1 MTQTYTL
8 CELYEFLKMVK
19 KFSITLSEIY
29 NQALQEWADEI
40 GKSKT
45 GLATALIEQCLQQK
59 HPGRFLVVPEHLP
72 GEEGPPPPGD
82 KYVADLLAMALNLNG
97 QQIPAAT
104 FKQQALKGHFARWR
118 SDYAKRVDYQAK
130 AFGISW
136 EQCYTLLTR
145 RNAPYSSRDIE
156 WAKEQQVMISRSD
169 FLGIDISND
178 QGPNV

>member
-1 MTQTYTL
+1 M
-8 CELYEFLKMVK
+8 FFIIRIPKDGKK
-19 KFSITLSEIY
+19 KFSITLSDAY

-72 GEEGPPPPGD
+72 GEEVPPPGD
-82 KYVADLLAMALNLNG
+82 KYVADLVSMALNLSG
-97 QQIPAAT
+97 QQMPAST
-104 FKQQALKGHFARWR
+104 FKQQALRGHFARWR

-145 RNAPYSSRDIE
+145 RNAPYSSSDIE
-156 WAKEQQVMISRSD
+156 WVREQQAMISRSD
-169 FLGIDISND
+169 FLEIDISND
-178 QGPNV
+178 QEPTV